1 MRMKSREMSKKNFAE
16 ICPKCN
22 GKGYITEE
30 VELSPVSCSLSPELD
45 CDECCGLGVIEEEIE
60 KSKFKKDS
68 TRY

>member
-1 MRMKSREMSKKNFAE
+1 VTRKNFAE

-30 VELSPVSCSLSPELD
+30 TELSSGLCPMVADLD